1 MERLYKLLKLAGTAT
16 AAAILMAAPQAT
28 AAPESQDPIKITL
41 NDWSGQLISSKI
53 MGSVLKNAGYNVEY
67 VQADYLAQL
76 TGMQSGDLDVAMEI
90 WATTGREALEAAVK
104 TGKVVNLGETG
115 MVAKE
120 EWWVPDYTFEVC
132 PGLPDWKALNKC
144 AAKFATTETAP
155 KGRYLGGPVT
165 WGGFDE
171 ERIANLPLDF
181 TVVHAGTD
189 AALYAELDAAY
200 AKKEPI
206 VLWVY
211 QPHWVPIKYKGHFIE
226 FPPYTKECY
235 DSKQYN
241 CAKPGGPVWK
251 AAWVGVD
258 KKWPGAGKVIRNFKI
273 SNEEMGELVK
283 KVDVDG
289 KDLDGV
295 VADWIKA
302 NEATW
307 KKWIQ

>member
-1 MERLYKLLKLAGTAT
+1 MGRLSRLLRSAGVAAFAVGLISSAPVW
-16 AAAILMAAPQAT
+16 AAAEL
-28 AAPESQDPIKITL
+28 SDPIKLTL
-41 NDWSGQLISSKI
+41 NDWSGQIISTKI
-53 MGSVLKNAGYNVEY
+53 MGSVLKNAGYNVDY
-67 VQADYLAQL
+67 VQADYIAQL

-90 WATTGREALEAAVK
+90 WATTGREALESAVA
-104 TGKVVNLGETG
+104 TGKVVNMGETG
-115 MVAKE
+115 MIAKE
-120 EWWVPDYTFEVC
+120 EWWVPEYTLEKC
-132 PGLPDWKALNKC
+132 PELPNWEALNKC
-144 AAKFATTETAP
+144 ADQFATAETAP

-171 ERIANLPLDF
+171 ERIANLPMNF

-211 QPHWVPIKYKGHFIE
+211 QPHWVPIKYKGRWIE

-235 DSKQYN
+235 ESKKYN

-251 AAWVGVD
+251 AAWVGLE
-258 KKWPGAGKVIRNFKI
+258 KKWPGAAKAVRAFKI
-273 SNEEMGELVK
+273 SNDVMGDLVK
-283 KVDVDG
+283 KVDVEG
-289 KDLDGV
+289 QDLDKV
-295 VADWIKA
+295 VAEWIKA

-307 KKWIQ
+307 KTWIQ

>member
-16 AAAILMAAPQAT
+16 AAAILMAAPQAM

-53 MGSVLKNAGYNVEY
+53 MGSVLKNAGYNVQY

-120 EWWVPDYTFEVC
+120 EWWVPDYTSEVC

-144 AAKFATTETAP
+144 ADKFATTETAP

-171 ERIANLPLDF
+171 ERIANLPMNF

-226 FPPYTKECY
+226 FPTYTNECY

-258 KKWPGAGKVIRNFKI
+258 KKWPGAGKAIRNFKI
-273 SNEEMGELVK
+273 SNEDMGELVK